1 MIRAV
6 LDRAA
11 TGLPDR
17 LAARAATLARGAAEN
32 RARERRHDDARWRQA
47 RLLWPWFTKG
57 HR

>member
-17 LAARAATLARGAAEN
+17 LAARAATLVHGVAEN
-32 RARERRHDDARWRQA
+32 RARERRHDGARWRQA
-47 RLLWPWFTKG
+47 RLLWPSFTKG
-57 HR
+57 QR